1 MILHIKV
8 SSSNLLKKKAVF
20 KPLWHLNIAK
30 AWLNQWRM
38 GRRKGNS
45 LENLNV
51 TKITFPFFFFS
62 WKTKKKQQDAHLLLL
77 TEAWKEGIDQLVL
90 ILEHLKQIQCKAEPS
105 LPHKQ
110 RWQIYFT

>member
-1 MILHIKV
+1 MAFKYCQGMAEPMEDG
-8 SSSNLLKKKAVF
+8 KKERKFIGEF
-20 KPLWHLNIAK
+20 KRYKNNFSFFFLF
-30 AWLNQWRM
+30 
-38 GRRKGNS
+38 
-45 LENLNV
+45 LEN
-51 TKITFPFFFFS
+51 
-62 WKTKKKQQDAHLLLL
+62 KKKQQDAHLLLL

>member
-1 MILHIKV
+1 M
-8 SSSNLLKKKAVF
+8 
-20 KPLWHLNIAK
+20 
-30 AWLNQWRM
+30 
-38 GRRKGNS
+38 
-45 LENLNV
+45 ENLNV
-51 TKITFPFFFFS
+51 TKITFPFFFLFLEN
-62 WKTKKKQQDAHLLLL
+62 KKKQQDAHLLLL